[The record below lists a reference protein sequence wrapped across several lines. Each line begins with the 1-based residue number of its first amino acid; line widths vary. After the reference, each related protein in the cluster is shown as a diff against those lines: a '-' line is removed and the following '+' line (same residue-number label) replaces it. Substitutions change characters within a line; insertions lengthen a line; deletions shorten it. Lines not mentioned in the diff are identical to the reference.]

1 MPPREISVT
10 LLERSCLLAFGE
22 SFDPGVVA
30 KILTTPKDE
39 SLGSGR
45 AVRHVMLTVGEARAL
60 LDQFQSAAVKFVTR
74 GPVDNAKVCAEAVA
88 NIANALLVAGA
99 K

>member
-1 MPPREISVT
+1 
-10 LLERSCLLAFGE
+10 
-22 SFDPGVVA
+22 
-30 KILTTPKDE
+30 
-39 SLGSGR
+39 
-45 AVRHVMLTVGEARAL
+45 MLPVGEAKAL

-74 GPVDNAKVCAEAVA
+74 GQVDNAKACVEAVA